1 MSVAEPTYRTCPFC
15 HTPVELDCY
24 EYVVGDAGDFR
35 VCPECDHAM
44 FIERAAHGDALC
56 GSQWAPPPVRQPR
69 PGPQ

>member
-1 MSVAEPTYRTCPFC
+1 MSAVEPTYRTCPFC

-44 FIERAAHGDALC
+44 FIARNDPAAHEMDPDM
-56 GSQWAPPPVRQPR
+56 SPIWAVP
-69 PGPQ
+69 